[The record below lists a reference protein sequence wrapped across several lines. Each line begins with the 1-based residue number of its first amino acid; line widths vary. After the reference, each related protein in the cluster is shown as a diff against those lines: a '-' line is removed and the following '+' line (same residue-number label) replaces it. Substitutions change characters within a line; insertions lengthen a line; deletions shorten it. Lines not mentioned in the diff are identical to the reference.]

1 MILCPRCGA
10 PSDPAYPA
18 CVHCSALLRVD
29 DPPTPAASRQPVT
42 PPTATATTP
51 AFAPPASSTPPT
63 PTVTTLPPAANPY
76 ATAAHPYTAPAPAAH
91 PYAAAPSAVNPNA
104 LPDPHPYTPPTPAA
118 NPYAQHTFSAWHV
131 TVPVHQAPNA
141 PEPLPPTTL
150 QPPVAGTWLTVIVP
164 IVLGGIYQL
173 VFWTLGRHDFA
184 PNAMGRYVLAGT
196 VALYAIVGLIVLGWL
211 GSTRRRLVWY
221 RGSSPVVGA
230 ILGVTLGCAGGLL
243 GVLVQS
249 AAAGHLSSDP
259 SLITLASEGDT
270 AHVLSTLLLVA
281 VAAPLVEETL
291 FRGIFLEWLRPKGIR
306 IALLVSALAFAVW
319 HYRLGEWR
327 YYTLMGVLLGLLY
340 WKRGLVASM
349 SAHAAFNGTLA
360 LVAIS
365 IALTPAAPAHLGN
378 LAYVKPQGWHAVKT
392 KTDAGLALYQG
403 PSGAVLAVNVT
414 PTPSPVPVSILATHM
429 NDVLAGLLARTLPG
443 AQVDA
448 AQAGLVSYPIGEVL
462 QVPVRMQGSDGDIA
476 IVDDSSDIDVILF
489 LDAGSAKARAGF
501 HQFMTSLQ
509 STA

>member
-1 MILCPRCGA
+1 MTRSRPDTPGVILCPRCGA

-29 DPPTPAASRQPVT
+29 DPPPPAASNQPVT
-42 PPTATATTP
+42 PPTAAATTP

-63 PTVTTLPPAANPY
+63 LTV
-76 ATAAHPYTAPAPAAH
+76 TAPAPAAH
-91 PYAAAPSAVNPNA
+91 PYTAPPSAVNPYA

-118 NPYAQHTFSAWHV
+118 NPYAQHMFSAWHV
-131 TVPVHQAPNA
+131 TIPVHQAPNA

-196 VALYAIVGLIVLGWL
+196 VAFYAIVGLIVLGWL
-211 GSTRRRLVWY
+211 GSTRRRLVWF

-249 AAAGHLSSDP
+249 AATGHLSSDP

-270 AHVLSTLLLVA
+270 AHVLTTLLLVA

-414 PTPSPVPVSILATHM
+414 PTPSPVPVSILAARM